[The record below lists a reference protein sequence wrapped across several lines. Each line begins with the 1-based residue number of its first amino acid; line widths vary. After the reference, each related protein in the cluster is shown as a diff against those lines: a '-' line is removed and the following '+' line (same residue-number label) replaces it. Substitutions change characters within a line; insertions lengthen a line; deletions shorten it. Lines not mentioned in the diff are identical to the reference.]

1 MVLASWIQESPVGWV
16 SRKSC
21 FLESKSQIGLLGFQ
35 RGLEADDVQTLVT
48 NCSLICW
55 PMSQPPWP
63 LLPQRTRPGLEST
76 SSGPTEMQRGGS
88 RRSEDAA
95 RLSSVV
101 APHSPP
107 PRQLSFLHGDPF
119 VLEGSVLSLAHI
131 SVSTLGA
138 KQKVGLTALSIL
150 IHVCLH
156 LQGSL
161 SSTRFHLSPLV
172 VESRSLARRY
182 RKMLFVLSP
191 TLQLSSPDVMG
202 RTNVLEGSPQKEIQS
217 FPSGL
222 ALSAVFP
229 EILFP

>member
-35 RGLEADDVQTLVT
+35 RGLEAVDVQILVT

-76 SSGPTEMQRGGS
+76 SSEPTEMQRGGS

-101 APHSPP
+101 APQSPP
-107 PRQLSFLHGDPF
+107 HGNFHSCTVTP
-119 VLEGSVLSLAHI
+119 LSLKALFCPWPI
-131 SVSTLGA
+131 SAFPLWGRSRRLD
-138 KQKVGLTALSIL
+138 
-150 IHVCLH
+150 
-156 LQGSL
+156 SL
-161 SSTRFHLSPLV
+161 L
-172 VESRSLARRY
+172 
-182 RKMLFVLSP
+182 
-191 TLQLSSPDVMG
+191 
-202 RTNVLEGSPQKEIQS
+202 
-217 FPSGL
+217 
-222 ALSAVFP
+222 
-229 EILFP
+229 